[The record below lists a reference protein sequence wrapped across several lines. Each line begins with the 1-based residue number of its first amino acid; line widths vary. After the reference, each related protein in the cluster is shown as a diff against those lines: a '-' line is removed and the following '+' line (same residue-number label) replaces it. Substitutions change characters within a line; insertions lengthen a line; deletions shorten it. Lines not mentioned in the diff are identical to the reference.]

1 MNRVTQM
8 YLKESVEMVSCINS
22 NRVSQVISLEQ
33 EPGQKHGVSKS
44 VGKQT
49 LPNRVVSGQAV
60 CLTGWQSLC
69 LSTV

>member
-1 MNRVTQM
+1 MNGKKNMNRVTQM

-33 EPGQKHGVSKS
+33 EPGQKHRVSKS

-49 LPNRVVSGQAV
+49 LPSRVVPGQTA
-60 CLTGWQSLC
+60 CLTGW
-69 LSTV
+69 